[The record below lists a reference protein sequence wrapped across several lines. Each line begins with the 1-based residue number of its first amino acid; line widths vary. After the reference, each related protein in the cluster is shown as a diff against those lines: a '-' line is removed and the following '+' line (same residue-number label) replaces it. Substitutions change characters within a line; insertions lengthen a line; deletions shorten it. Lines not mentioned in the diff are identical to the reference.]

1 LQISRTPLRCKI
13 WTLLARCLLD
23 LKM

>member
-1 LQISRTPLRCKI
+1 LQISRMPLRCKI